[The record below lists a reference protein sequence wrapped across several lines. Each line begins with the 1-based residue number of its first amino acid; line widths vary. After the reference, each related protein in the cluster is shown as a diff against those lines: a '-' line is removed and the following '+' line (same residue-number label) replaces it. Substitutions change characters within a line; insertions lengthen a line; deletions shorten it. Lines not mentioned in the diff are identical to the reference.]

1 MGAGVADPTAAAI
14 RRATRQAHHAMEQ
27 LDAAAVDELLRLY
40 GRAAEDVRAAIAAA
54 AAAGGGQR
62 VQLAHLRAL
71 LAQVDGVLEQ
81 LGQARTAVL
90 DGAIAQAAELGVRPL
105 TGAGLAATGRSV
117 AAVLDG
123 AAVLRAV
130 DAAVN
135 FTRTFR
141 AADGLSLSDR
151 LWRVDRGAR
160 EAVQRTIEQ
169 AVVQGWGA
177 DKAAA
182 DLMYR
187 GQPVPAATVAA
198 QGAADV
204 GEVVR
209 AADVLVDQASGPL
222 ASTLRVM
229 RTEINRAHGE
239 AYMAGAAAAPGFV
252 GFRFLLSPAHPR
264 HDICDLLASQNL
276 HGLGKGVYPSR
287 EATPWPAHPN
297 TLSFVVAVFED
308 EVTPS
313 DRAGRETSVQALQ
326 RLAPEIRAGVLG
338 PTKATYFDQGLLTR
352 GMIRSKVGA
361 VRERL
366 RRRVAS

>member
-1 MGAGVADPTAAAI
+1 MGVADPTAAAI
-14 RRATRQAHHAMEQ
+14 RRATRQAQNEMVR
-27 LDAAAVDELLRLY
+27 LDGAALDELVALY
-40 GRAAEDVRAAIAAA
+40 QRAAEDIRAAIGAA

-81 LGQARTAVL
+81 LGQARTAVI

-105 TGAGLAATGRSV
+105 TGPGLAATGRS
-117 AAVLDG
+117 ALPVLDG
-123 AAVLRAV
+123 AAALQAV

-182 DLMYR
+182 ELLYR

-204 GEVVR
+204 RQVVR
-209 AADVLVDQASGPL
+209 AADVLVDEASGPL
-222 ASTLRVM
+222 AGTLRVM

-239 AYMAGAAAAPGFV
+239 AYMAGAAQAPGFV
-252 GFRFLLSPAHPR
+252 GFRFLLSPRHPR
-264 HDICDLLASQNL
+264 PDICDLLARQNL
-276 HGLGKGVYPSR
+276 HGLGAGVYPTR

-297 TLSFVVAVFED
+297 TLSFVVAVFDE
-308 EVTPS
+308 EVTS
-313 DRAGRETSVQALQ
+313 TDRAGRETSVQALQ

-338 PTKATYFDQGLLTR
+338 PTKAGYFDQGLLSR
-352 GMIRSKVGA
+352 GMIRSKVGS

-366 RRRVAS
+366 RRRGAVA